1 MEKPTSPEVT
11 NQMKLFAGKTALITG
26 GSRGIGLAIALRL
39 ARDGANIAIAAK
51 TTQPR
56 SDLPGTIYTAAAD
69 VEAVGGNALPIPM
82 DLRNEDEIAAAVA
95 QTVEQ
100 FGGLDILVNN
110 AGAMWREPTL
120 ETPAK
125 RFDLLNAINVRG
137 PFLITQKS
145 IPHLRRAS
153 NPHVLMIAP
162 IPELRYIAQTP
173 FPTYLISKYS
183 MSLFT
188 LAFANEFR
196 ADGIAFNGLW
206 PRTAIW
212 TAAGAAI
219 RGEEGRR
226 RTRKASVMGDA
237 AWHIL
242 AQDSRSFSGHFA
254 LDDDVLRDAGV
265 TDFFPY
271 LEEGSDSADL
281 RLSLPVTHGLVRG
294 DDRN

>member
-1 MEKPTSPEVT
+1 
-11 NQMKLFAGKTALITG
+11 MKLFAGKTVLVTG

-51 TTQPR
+51 TSKPNAK
-56 SDLPGTIYTAAAD
+56 LPGTIYTAAAEVD
-69 VEAVGGNALPIPM
+69 AAGGNALPIQM

-95 QTVEQ
+95 QTVER
-100 FGGLDILVNN
+100 FGGLDILINN

-120 ETPAK
+120 ETTAK
-125 RFDLLNAINVRG
+125 RFDLLNAVNVRG

-145 IPHLRRAS
+145 IPYLRRAS

-162 IPELRYIAQTP
+162 IPELPHISQTE
-173 FPTYLISKYS
+173 FPAYLISKYS

-196 ADGIAFNGLW
+196 ADGIAFNALW

-226 RTRKASVMGDA
+226 YARKASVMGDA

-242 AQDSRSFSGHFA
+242 AQDSRSFTGRFT

-265 TDFFPY
+265 TDFSPY
-271 LEEGSDSADL
+271 MEEGSDAAKL
-281 RLSLPVTHGLVRG
+281 RLSLPVTHGLR
-294 DDRN
+294 RE